1 MPRAKTNRF
10 VHPFVF
16 WSFLGVL
23 GGIDR
28 THPTSPR
35 ALSTRDLVHERNF
48 REESLPLRQ
57 FHHIMRR
64 TDIRISDYDYPL
76 PEERIAKFPLEHR
89 DDSKLL
95 IYNQGNIHQ
104 SRFASIGEALPPH
117 SLLVFNNTKVI
128 RARLI
133 FFKESGARIEIFCLE
148 PHAPADY
155 ERAFA
160 VQGSCQWQCI
170 VGNLRKWKSGP
181 LHIDF
186 EIEGVSH
193 RLSAQRVESTGKDQ
207 IVKFTWNGP
216 FTFGQVLETLGRIP
230 IPPYLNRE
238 SQEID
243 NRRYQTV
250 YSKLEGSVAAPTAGL
265 HFTPELIE
273 QLRHEGHQTTEV
285 TLHVGAGTFLP
296 VKTDDVSEHPMHTEH
311 FEIHRDTLQ
320 DLLNHRGNVVAVG
333 TTSVRTLESL
343 CALGY
348 RTLTYGDPQT
358 ERTIGQWELY
368 DLPDDQDGAPL
379 LQALIDYM
387 DREKCSSLKA
397 ATQILI
403 MPGYQFR
410 VVDRIITNF
419 HQPKSTL
426 LLLVSAFIGEDW
438 RKVYDYA
445 LKNDFRFLSYGDS
458 SLLIR

>member
-1 MPRAKTNRF
+1 
-10 VHPFVF
+10 
-16 WSFLGVL
+16 
-23 GGIDR
+23 
-28 THPTSPR
+28 
-35 ALSTRDLVHERNF
+35 
-48 REESLPLRQ
+48 
-57 FHHIMRR
+57 MRR

-95 IYNQGNIHQ
+95 IYNRGTIHQ
-104 SRFASIGEALPPH
+104 SRFASIGEVLPAH

-170 VGNLRKWKSGP
+170 VGNLKKWKSGP

-186 EIEGVSH
+186 EADGVTH
-193 RLSAQRVESTGKDQ
+193 RLSAQKIDTTGKEQ
-207 IVKFTWNGP
+207 IVEFTWDGAL
-216 FTFGQVLETLGRIP
+216 TFGQVLETLGRIP

-238 SQEID
+238 SQELD
-243 NRRYQTV
+243 NSRYQTV

-273 QLRHEGHQTTEV
+273 QLRQTGHQTTEV

-320 DLLNHRGNVVAVG
+320 QLIDNRGEVTAVG

-343 CALGY
+343 CALGN
-348 RTLTYGDPQT
+348 RILTCGDPQT

-368 DLPDDQDGAPL
+368 DLPDEQDGATGRRPHHH
-379 LQALIDYM
+379 QFSPT
-387 DREKCSSLKA
+387 EKHFAVVGFGFYRRSLA
-397 ATQILI
+397 
-403 MPGYQFR
+403 G
-410 VVDRIITNF
+410 RIRLCVT
-419 HQPKSTL
+419 
-426 LLLVSAFIGEDW
+426 E
-438 RKVYDYA
+438 
-445 LKNDFRFLSYGDS
+445 
-458 SLLIR
+458 